1 MDLMFSMK
9 NTLLLTVPAIC
20 LVMAACGGNTAPKA
34 VLAAGTF
41 PEVHIPGVITDP
53 QERVSYMA
61 AHYWD
66 GLTVGM
72 ELDPEQLES
81 VFGTYASILGAVPPA
96 EARASV
102 EDLLGRIIAC
112 EAADTTSDFF
122 ENVSSLAGKY
132 FYDPNSPLRD
142 EELYLPFAETLASS
156 QYVPEEKRGTY
167 AYDAGICRLNRPGTV
182 ASDFWFID
190 TRGRRR
196 HLLEPSSGYT
206 LLIFSNPGCH
216 ACGETVSAIVEAPD
230 YQRLRAAGEL
240 SVVNVYPDEDLEAWK
255 AHVGEFPKDW
265 TNGFDEGCSI
275 RANLNYSLRAIPS
288 LYLLDKDKKVIL
300 KDATIEKLIQ
310 ELQKIG

>member
-1 MDLMFSMK
+1 MEK
-9 NTLLLTVPAIC
+9 ARLLAVSAIC
-20 LVMAACGGNTAPKA
+20 CILTACGGNNAPKA
-34 VLAAGTF
+34 VTAAGSF
-41 PEVHIPGVITDP
+41 PEVHVPGVISDP

-66 GLTVGM
+66 ALTVGM
-72 ELDPEQLES
+72 KLDPEQLES
-81 VFGTYASILGAVPPA
+81 VFGTYASILGAVPAA
-96 EARASV
+96 EAKSSV
-102 EDLLGRIIAC
+102 EDLLGRIVAC
-112 EAADTTSDFF
+112 EAADTTSDIF
-122 ENVSSLAGKY
+122 ENISSLAGKY

-142 EELYLPFAETLASS
+142 EELYLPFAEALASS
-156 QYVPEEKRGTY
+156 QYVPEEKRGAY
-167 AYDAGICRLNRPGTV
+167 AHDAGICRLNRPGTV

-190 TRGRRR
+190 TRGCRL
-196 HLLEPSSGYT
+196 HLHGTAAEYT

-230 YQRLRAAGEL
+230 YQRLRATGVL

-275 RANLNYSLRAIPS
+275 RADHSYSLRAIPS
-288 LYLLDKDKKVIL
+288 LYLLDKDKRVIL

-310 ELQKIG
+310 ELQTIG